1 MKELRPRANLNR
13 SGFRR
18 AARNFG
24 GILKG
29 GEHSQE
35 VWRMEVFWERSG
47 TVSQPPL
54 MLYVFL

>member
-1 MKELRPRANLNR
+1 MKELCPRANLNR

-35 VWRMEVFWERSG
+35 VWRMEVF
-47 TVSQPPL
+47 
-54 MLYVFL
+54 